1 MFDGFWSGLIGGI
14 FGPAL
19 AQWMSRYKYRTIFIS
34 AMLGVHVGCFVVGA
48 FSKGLQF
55 AIQVII
61 EKTFTVVG
69 IFVPMGIALIVVFIA
84 FIGSVSVPKEKGGE

>member
-1 MFDGFWSGLIGGI
+1 MFDGFWSGLLGGI

-19 AQWMSRYKYRTIFIS
+19 IQWISRYKYRTIFIS
-34 AMLGVHVGCFVVGA
+34 AMLCVHVGCFIVGA

-55 AIQVII
+55 AIQVVF

-84 FIGSVSVPKEKGGE
+84 LIGSVSVPNKKGGG